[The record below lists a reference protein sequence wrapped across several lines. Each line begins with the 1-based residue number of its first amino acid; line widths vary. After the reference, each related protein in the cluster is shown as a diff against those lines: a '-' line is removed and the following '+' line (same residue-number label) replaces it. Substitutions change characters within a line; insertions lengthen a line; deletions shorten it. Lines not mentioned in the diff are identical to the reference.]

1 MGPKRTPLADSRIVE
16 LYWSRDE
23 LAIDETDFKYKAYLL
38 TVAYNIVHDTQDC
51 EECLNDAYMGAWNAI
66 PPARPQ
72 SLGAFL
78 SRIARNLAL
87 KRLEART
94 RQKRSGRTVSFEEME
109 EILGE
114 EEAEQ
119 VSPEELGRHISEF
132 LRREKEEARRVFL
145 RKYYFLDSVSEIA
158 RQFSF
163 SESKVKSMLYHT
175 RQRLRA
181 YLIKKGIVL

>member
-1 MGPKRTPLADSRIVE
+1 MDDQKITQ
-16 LYWSRDE
+16 LYFARDE
-23 LAIDETDFKYKAYLL
+23 AAIRETEAKYGRLCYRIAHNVLGD
-38 TVAYNIVHDTQDC
+38 AGDA
-51 EECLNDAYMGAWNAI
+51 EECLQDTLMGAWNAI

-132 LRREKEEARRVFL
+132 LRREKEDARRVFL